1 MNQFWRSIRKSSVAI
16 FLIVA
21 MLFGSFSQIAQART
35 GNLCLGHEKGAIE
48 APENHADAE
57 KNQDQHCDDQ
67 ANLTKIKGDA
77 ADQNHSKSQSANHG
91 CCAAHCCVMK
101 ALDKADFK
109 APYHPLK
116 ESPLFVYESVHS
128 SDFLFGI
135 FRPPR
140 LAV

>member
-35 GNLCLGHEKGAIE
+35 GDLCLGHNPQAEAGASE
-48 APENHADAE
+48 QAAANNTDE
-57 KNQDQHCDDQ
+57 HCDEQ
-67 ANLTKIKGDA
+67 ASLGAFQDGA
-77 ADQNHSKSQSANHG
+77 ADQDHSSGKTANHG

>member
-1 MNQFWRSIRKSSVAI
+1 MNQFWRSIRKSSLAI

-35 GNLCLGHEKGAIE
+35 GDLCLGHNVQAEAGASE
-48 APENHADAE
+48 QAAANNTDE
-57 KNQDQHCDDQ
+57 HCDEQ
-67 ANLTKIKGDA
+67 ASLGVFQEGA
-77 ADQNHSKSQSANHG
+77 ADQDHSSDKTANHG

-101 ALDKADFK
+101 GIDKADYN
-109 APYHPLK
+109 APYHPMK

-140 LAV
+140 LVV